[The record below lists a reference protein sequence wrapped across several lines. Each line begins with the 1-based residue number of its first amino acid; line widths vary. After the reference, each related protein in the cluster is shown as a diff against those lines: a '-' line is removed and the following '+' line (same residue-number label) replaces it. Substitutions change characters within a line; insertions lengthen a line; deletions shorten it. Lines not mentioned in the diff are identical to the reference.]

1 MSFTHTI
8 HAGGAR
14 AAFALLIA
22 AVLGAA
28 PCFGAGRDFG
38 DFTSSDALLVVAPH
52 PDDESL
58 CCAGAIARARAAG
71 ARVALVWITSGD
83 AFELD
88 AHLVEHRL
96 LTTPQDLLGLAQLRM
111 QEAARAA
118 ALLQAAPE
126 ARFFLG
132 YPDRGITKLLHE
144 NLDLPLRSPHTGTA
158 AVPYAQA
165 FAVGS
170 AYTGRNLERD
180 LRAVIGRVKPTWILA
195 PSPLDEHEDHR
206 ATGELVTRVLA
217 SMKEP
222 IAARYWIVHGGFGW
236 PWPRGLHVHS
246 ALLPPRR
253 ARALPWVSL
262 PLSDVQR
269 SLKESAIR
277 LYESQM
283 LLTSS
288 FMLSFVKRNEI
299 YSATPVVTALP
310 AAQNTAPRA
319 PDQQTH
325 PPPAGPY

>member
-8 HAGGAR
+8 HAARAR
-14 AAFALLIA
+14 AAFALVIA
-22 AVLGAA
+22 ALLNAA
-28 PCFGAGRDFG
+28 PCCGAQRDFG
-38 DFTSSDALLVVAPH
+38 DFTAADTLLVVAPH

-58 CCAGAIARARAAG
+58 CCGGAIARARAAG
-71 ARVALVWITSGD
+71 ARIALVWITSGD

-96 LTTPQDLLGLAQLRM
+96 WTTRQDLLGLAQLRM

-118 ALLQAAPE
+118 AVLQALPE

-132 YPDRGITKLLHE
+132 YPDGGITKLLHE
-144 NLDLPLRSPHTGTA
+144 NWDLPFRSPHTGAA

-165 FAVGS
+165 LAVGS
-170 AYTGRNLERD
+170 AYTGHNLERD
-180 LRAVIGRVKPTWILA
+180 FRAVIGRVNPTWILA

-206 ATGELVTRVLA
+206 ATGELVMRVLA

-222 IAARYWIVHGGFGW
+222 VAARYWIVHGGFEW
-236 PWPRGLHVHS
+236 PWPRGLH
-246 ALLPPRR
+246 ADAPLLPPRR

-262 PLSDVQR
+262 PLSGAQR
-269 SLKESAIR
+269 SVKESAIR
-277 LYESQM
+277 TYASQM

-299 YSATPVVTALP
+299 YSATPVVSAL
-310 AAQNTAPRA
+310 AAAHNTAPHARS
-319 PDQQTH
+319 QKS
-325 PPPAGPY
+325 PPNPARPN